1 MLERPFVRLSLK
13 QTLCNRY
20 KATTVHSCGVAR
32 QRPLPVTFLIL
43 FVFHQ
48 PFQKIKTWWW
58 ETKSSS
64 PMVFINW
71 LETELYKSN
80 WKWVKAINRMIDV
93 LAPICMLFQ
102 VVDRLEY
109 SLCIHKC
116 ALTLMFLPGI
126 LSVSNSVILV
136 PMSNKKED
144 QQNTLH

>member
-1 MLERPFVRLSLK
+1 
-13 QTLCNRY
+13 
-20 KATTVHSCGVAR
+20 
-32 QRPLPVTFLIL
+32 
-43 FVFHQ
+43 
-48 PFQKIKTWWW
+48 
-58 ETKSSS
+58 
-64 PMVFINW
+64 
-71 LETELYKSN
+71 
-80 WKWVKAINRMIDV
+80 MIDV